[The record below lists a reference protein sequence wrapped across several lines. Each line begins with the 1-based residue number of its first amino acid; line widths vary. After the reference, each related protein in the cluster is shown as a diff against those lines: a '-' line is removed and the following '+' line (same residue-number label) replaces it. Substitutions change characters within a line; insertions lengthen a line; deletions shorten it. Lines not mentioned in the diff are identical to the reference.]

1 MSALV
6 SFNINTAAMGPK
18 ATRLIR
24 PSPIDRLPVEIK
36 RKILEYVATKLSPV
50 TMSPGPE
57 MIMCRGIFAVNHAWR
72 LEAIL
77 AFLRCNEISVK
88 IGDRLDSWLL
98 SIPGGFENIR
108 SVRFQHFGCYSKRRR
123 KYEVGHIAFT
133 KKCPGIRE
141 VQIRI
146 DDRFLLSFS
155 DSTSPEPRSLE
166 WLIDNYPL
174 EYVLELQSLRKF
186 TLNLAI
192 DQASYEDSGGK
203 RFKDQL
209 RILAEWYEGEFR
221 KRKIPVLVVTVV
233 TLYTHIILEPNW
245 PGKPF
250 LETTI
255 RPRVLSMG
263 YSLLRP

>member
-1 MSALV
+1 
-6 SFNINTAAMGPK
+6 MGPK
-18 ATRLIR
+18 ATKPIR

-36 RKILEYVATKLSPV
+36 RKILEYVVTKLNAV
-50 TMSPGPE
+50 TMTPGPE

-108 SVRFQHFGCYSKRRR
+108 AVRFQHFGCYCKRWR

-133 KKCPGIRE
+133 RKCPGIRE

-146 DDRFLLSFS
+146 DDKFLLSFS
-155 DSTSPEPRSLE
+155 DSTSPKPRSLE
-166 WLIDNYPL
+166 WLIDNYL
-174 EYVLELQSLRKF
+174 VEYVLELKSLRKF

-192 DQASYEDSGGK
+192 DQASYEDGGK

-209 RILAEWYEGEFR
+209 GMLAVWYEGEFR
-221 KRKIPVLVVTVV
+221 KRKIPVLVVMMV
-233 TLYTHIILEPNW
+233 TLYTHIIMEPNW

-255 RPRVLSMG
+255 RSRVLSMG
-263 YSLLRP
+263 HSLLRS